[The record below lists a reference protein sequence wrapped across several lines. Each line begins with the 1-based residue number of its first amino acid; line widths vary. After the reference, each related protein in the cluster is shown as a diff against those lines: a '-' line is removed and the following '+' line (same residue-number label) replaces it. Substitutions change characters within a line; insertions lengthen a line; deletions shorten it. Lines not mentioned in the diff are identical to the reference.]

1 MMEKFRSRLSE
12 VALLTGGAMFSVAGC
27 KSAPVVPTPEL
38 EIQRRQE
45 AVDAERVAE
54 GAIHAVAAFPGSGT
68 RSGGIARLDVWVPVS
83 FAGTAAGLAIDA
95 EVFGNR
101 LQFYPVK
108 SSREAVLGYSALV
121 PVPFDA
127 KAAEQSVAVRLRRMD
142 QESLVLDSRLR
153 IIAANYPS
161 ETLTVDPRHVKPDP
175 KAIKRILRE
184 KSILGKVYRGSVREK
199 LWEGP
204 FEHPVSSIPTSEFG
218 IRRVYNGEMQSYHQG
233 KDYRAAVGTPVL
245 ASGAGRVA
253 YAGDLYMTGNT
264 VILDHGLGLFTI
276 YAHMSA
282 ISVAEGKL
290 LPRGAMLGL
299 SGMTGRAS
307 GPHLHFGVNLN
318 RFKVDPNDLLRVAR

>member
-1 MMEKFRSRLSE
+1 MEKFRSRLSE
-12 VALLTGGAMFSVAGC
+12 VASLLAVGAGLFVAGC
-27 KSAPVVPTPEL
+27 KSAPIAPPSEL
-38 EIQRRQE
+38 EVQRRQDTI
-45 AVDAERVAE
+45 DAESVIDSFR
-54 GAIHAVAAFPGSGT
+54 AVAAFPGSGT

-83 FAGTAAGLAIDA
+83 FAGTAAGLALDA

-108 SSREAVLGYSALV
+108 SPRETVLGYSALV

-127 KAAEQSVAVRLRRMD
+127 KPSELPVAVRVRRMD

-153 IIAANYPS
+153 VISANYPS

-175 KAIKRILRE
+175 KAIRRILRE
-184 KSILGKVYRGSVREK
+184 KTILGKVYRSGVREK
-199 LWEGP
+199 LWDGP

-218 IRRVYNGEMQSYHQG
+218 IRRVYNGQMQSYHQG
-233 KDYRAAVGTPVL
+233 KDYRAAIGTPVL

-253 YAGDLYMTGNT
+253 FADDLYMTGNT

-276 YAHMSA
+276 YAHLSA
-282 ISVAEGKL
+282 LQVKEGKL
-290 LPRGAMLGL
+290 VPRGALLGL

-318 RFKVDPNDLLRVAR
+318 RLKVDPNDLLRVAR